1 MKMWIL
7 GGVPPVSDALWDAV
21 LLVGGVLWG
30 GAALQCVRE
39 NSFSS
44 NPVERNVPESS
55 PGGASELS
63 PALQRWEKRRK
74 LIKSRRDDR
83 VLAHTLQRCDRGI
96 DLSRVPHPCAFFA
109 QGWDSTLASRRD
121 LLLHL
126 LLGGA
131 ALQRCDRGIDW
142 TKALAPE
149 VAP

>member
-7 GGVPPVSDALWDAV
+7 
-21 LLVGGVLWG
+21 G

-44 NPVERNVPESS
+44 NPVERNVRESS

-63 PALQRWEKRRK
+63 PALQRWEKRKK

-83 VLAHTLQRCDRGI
+83 VLTHTLQRCDRGI
-96 DLSRVPHPCAFFA
+96 DL
-109 QGWDSTLASRRD
+109 
-121 LLLHL
+121 
-126 LLGGA
+126 
-131 ALQRCDRGIDW
+131 
-142 TKALAPE
+142 TKASAPE